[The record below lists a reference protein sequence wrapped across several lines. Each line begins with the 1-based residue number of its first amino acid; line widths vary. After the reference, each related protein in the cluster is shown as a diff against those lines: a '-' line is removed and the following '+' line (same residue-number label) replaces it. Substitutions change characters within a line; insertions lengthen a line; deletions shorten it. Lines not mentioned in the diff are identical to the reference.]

1 MPDNGK
7 IARRQRQVSGGGGV
21 RHGFAMI
28 NAQPASAQAAI
39 MQNLIEPAYMVNRIA
54 AYRVQQPARAARWE
68 TTRSTLQ
75 VAKSRLST
83 VERLNRSGGARAR
96 GFTLIEILVVVVIL
110 GILAAIVVPRVMERP
125 AEARIVRVKQ
135 DLQGVTTALSMYKL
149 DNHRFPSGEQGL
161 QALVVKPSG
170 SPEAPN
176 WKGPYLDRLPKDP
189 WDHPYQ
195 YQQPGQHGDIDIYSY
210 GADGRPGGDGDDADI
225 GNWEN

>member
-1 MPDNGK
+1 MIDALSHLAQVTAMHHPIKIHQQDRCTAVGQGQPD
-7 IARRQRQVSGGGGV
+7 IRGG
-21 RHGFAMI
+21 R
-28 NAQPASAQAAI
+28 
-39 MQNLIEPAYMVNRIA
+39 IELAKTIFPT
-54 AYRVQQPARAARWE
+54 PHSLLP
-68 TTRSTLQ
+68 TPRST
-75 VAKSRLST
+75 T
-83 VERLNRSGGARAR
+83 

-149 DNHRFPSGEQGL
+149 DNHRYPSSEQGL
-161 QALVVKPSG
+161 QALVTKPSG

-195 YQQPGQHGDIDIYSY
+195 YQQPGQHGDVDIYSY

-225 GNWEN
+225 GNWDD

>member
-1 MPDNGK
+1 MID
-7 IARRQRQVSGGGGV
+7 ALSRLAQVAAMQDPV
-21 RHGFAMI
+21 FPGFDILATRSAPA
-28 NAQPASAQAAI
+28 NASAAAAVI
-39 MQNLIEPAYMVNRIA
+39 L
-54 AYRVQQPARAARWE
+54 RAGIRSP
-68 TTRSTLQ
+68 TSRSPLTRRSCGSPLFVSTSCLHSLTPRST
-75 VAKSRLST
+75 S
-83 VERLNRSGGARAR
+83 

-135 DLQGVTTALSMYKL
+135 DLQGVATALSMYKL
-149 DNHRFPSGEQGL
+149 DNHRYPSSEQGL
-161 QALVVKPSG
+161 QALVAKPSG

-195 YQQPGQHGDIDIYSY
+195 YQQPGQHGDVDIYSY

-225 GNWEN
+225 GNWDN